1 MITMFAREISYS
13 LASASDADETD
24 EPYEIDL
31 INDLEETGTE
41 LGYADQITDI
51 QSLMVLNIFS
61 MGILAG
67 LVMGAILWRM
77 SR

>member
-1 MITMFAREISYS
+1 MITVTFNEASLS
-13 LASASDADETD
+13 LASASDASEDDEV
-24 EPYEIDL
+24 EL
-31 INDLEETGTE
+31 INDLEATGSE
-41 LGYADQITDI
+41 LVYADQITDI

-67 LVMGAILWRM
+67 LVMGAILWRT

>member
-1 MITMFAREISYS
+1 MITVTFNETSLS
-13 LASASDADETD
+13 LASASDASEDDEV
-24 EPYEIDL
+24 EL
-31 INDLEETGTE
+31 INDLVASESE

-67 LVMGAILWRM
+67 LVMGAILWRT
-77 SR
+77 SK

>member
-1 MITMFAREISYS
+1 MITVTFNEASLS
-13 LASASDADETD
+13 LASASDASEDDEV
-24 EPYEIDL
+24 EL
-31 INDLEETGTE
+31 INDLETTGSE

-67 LVMGAILWRM
+67 LVMGAILWRT